1 MMDIDTRQNET
12 SGGLESRIIRWFMLR
27 AGNPRVS
34 VKMWNGEEFCLADG
48 RPVACLE
55 FRDRRTLYELLTS
68 TSVGFGECYAR
79 GLIEVH
85 GDFVAFADE
94 ITRAVTEKNRGRYRF
109 HQFNSLLASLRSNT
123 LTRALRNVQH
133 HYDLGN
139 DFYRLWL
146 DPRMLY
152 TCAYYETPDATL
164 EQAQLSKMDHVCRKL
179 KLREGMEVIEAGCGW
194 GSLAMHMVEHYGV
207 RVTAYNNSAEQVAY
221 AKREADRRGL
231 DASRLTFVQDDYRN
245 VDRRC
250 DAFVSVGMLEH
261 VGRRNYRKLGALIRR
276 CLKPG
281 GIGLI
286 HSIGRSRPGP
296 VDAWIARY
304 IFPGGYIPSLGEMA
318 AIFEPQE
325 FSVLD
330 VENLRLHYAR
340 TCRDW
345 LANFERVRSEV
356 ADMYDEEFV
365 RSWRLYL
372 AGSSAGFHTGTL
384 QLYQVLFAPPGN
396 NNVPWTRRYQ
406 YDDSVE
412 KRP

>member
-1 MMDIDTRQNET
+1 
-12 SGGLESRIIRWFMLR
+12 MLR
-27 AGNPRVS
+27 AGNPRVA
-34 VKMWNGEEFCLADG
+34 VKMWNGDEFCLADG

-55 FRDRRTLYELLTS
+55 FRDRRTIYELLTS

-94 ITRAVTEKNRGRYRF
+94 ITRAIAEKFRGRYRF
-109 HQFNSLLASLRSNT
+109 HQFNSLLTSLRSNT

-152 TCAYYETPDATL
+152 TCAYYETPEATL
-164 EQAQLSKMDHVCRKL
+164 ERAQVSKMDHVCRKL
-179 KLREGMEVIEAGCGW
+179 NLREGMEVVEAGCGW
-194 GSLAMHMVEHYGV
+194 GSLAMHMVEHYGA
-207 RVTAYNNSAEQVAY
+207 RVTAYNNSAEQVSFA
-221 AKREADRRGL
+221 REEAERRGL
-231 DASRLTFVQDDYRN
+231 DGSRLTFVQDDYRN
-245 VDRRC
+245 INRRC

-261 VGRRNYRKLGALIRR
+261 VGRRNYRNLGALIQR

-304 IFPGGYIPSLGEMA
+304 IFPGGYIPSLGEMS
-318 AIFEPQE
+318 AIFEPCE
-325 FSVLD
+325 FSILD

-345 LANFERVRSEV
+345 LANFERVRSDV
-356 ADMYDEEFV
+356 AEMYDEEFV

-396 NNVPWTRRYQ
+396 NGVPWTRGYQ
-406 YDDSVE
+406 YDDSVV